1 MDNKSGSM
9 GIAGLKVG
17 SLNCNG
23 LGEKNKLQKVLTWL
37 KKKQEN
43 ILFLQETH
51 STIEAEDTW
60 KKVWGGDQVYFSHG
74 ASNSTGVAIL
84 IKKNENIEVNEIHT
98 ICQGR
103 VLLMEITH
111 NKVKYR
117 LVNIYSPNKDDQQF
131 IENVFL
137 ETLGRNR
144 DDYLI
149 MAGDW
154 NAVLDNNLDKMGV
167 PHSTQTK
174 IIRVT

>member
-23 LGEKNKLQKVLTWL
+23 LGEKRKLQKLLTWL
-37 KKKQEN
+37 IKKQEN

-84 IKKNENIEVNEIHT
+84 LKKNENIEVNEIRT

-111 NKVKYR
+111 NKVKYC
-117 LVNIYSPNKDDQQF
+117 LVNIYSPNRDDQRF
-131 IENVFL
+131 ILKNVFRNVRQKSCRL
-137 ETLGRNR
+137 SYYGR
-144 DDYLI
+144 
-149 MAGDW
+149 
-154 NAVLDNNLDKMGV
+154 NAVLDNNLDMMV
-167 PHSTQTK
+167 LRHSTQSK
-174 IIRVT
+174 IVRVT